1 MEFRSE
7 SKPVHMTRPASPST
21 NAKPAKV
28 GIVGLGRCAR
38 VLTRAAAS
46 SGKIKI
52 IAAYSRSEEKRRSF
66 QLETRVPVVSALKT
80 LLSYPMIDGVI
91 LTVPSDQ
98 HLSVATEVAKA
109 KKHIYIENPIA
120 GALEHGLAIA
130 ALEQKYE
137 ITVTV
142 GHSARFLSGIRKI
155 REAIDSG
162 ELGTVTL
169 IEANFSRPSALE
181 PSPDDW
187 GWHKDRGS
195 GGPLSQLALQQF
207 DVLHYLGGEI
217 SEAGAMAAKLS
228 PIGSEVDDQSMTLLR
243 FADGKVGYV
252 GSSCTSPGV
261 FAVRVF
267 GSKALMHYEIDLD
280 AWNTSEKLHEK
291 STLYLQRGKDG
302 YAKRENLRVPES
314 DIFRTKLEM
323 FAESCRA
330 GKSGELS
337 AANANFAL
345 AIVYAAMRSIDN
357 RGQSIRIADI
367 LRHAQTKK
375 LRHDLVMR

>member
-1 MEFRSE
+1 
-7 SKPVHMTRPASPST
+7 MTRPASPST

-28 GIVGLGRCAR
+28 GIVGLGLCAK

-46 SGKIKI
+46 SGKTKI

-66 QLETRVPVVSALKT
+66 QLETRVPVVSDLKT

-91 LTVPSDQ
+91 ITVPSDQ
-98 HLSVATEVAKA
+98 HLPVATEVAKA

-130 ALEQKYE
+130 ALEQKYG

-142 GHSARFLSGIRKI
+142 GHSARLLSGIRKI

-162 ELGTVTL
+162 ELGTVAL

-181 PSPDDW
+181 PTPDDW

-195 GGPLSQLALQQF
+195 FGSFSRLALQQF
-207 DVLHYLGGEI
+207 DVLHYLGGGI
-217 SEAGAMAAKLS
+217 TEAGAMAAKLS
-228 PIGSEVDDQSMTLLR
+228 PIGSEEDDQSMTLLR

-267 GSKALMHYEIDLD
+267 GSKALMHYEIDLH
-280 AWNTSEKLHEK
+280 AWNTPEKLPEK

-302 YAKRENLRVPES
+302 YTKRENLRVPES
-314 DIFRTKLEM
+314 DIFHTELEM
-323 FAESCRA
+323 FAESCRT
-330 GKSGELS
+330 GRSGELS

-345 AIVYAAMRSIDN
+345 SIVYAAMRSIDN

-375 LRHDLVMR
+375 LGHE